1 MKNTENAAV
10 ILPIKKMLEKAHP
23 NFLKHYEGVQIVKIW
38 KEKQSKFKS
47 RLQ

>member
-23 NFLKHYEGVQIVKIW
+23 NFRKHCKKLNAYEDCDKIR
-38 KEKQSKFKS
+38 KN
-47 RLQ
+47 